1 MSNIGLIIE
10 EKAADIGN
18 FLVGRLLPFREKRSV
33 GPFVFIDHMG
43 PAALN
48 EYQNLDVPPHP
59 HIGLSTLTYLFEG
72 SIQHKDSLGS
82 DIEIKPGAV
91 NSMTAGKG
99 VVHSERTP
107 EYLRNSD
114 KNLHGFQIWVGLPKH
129 LEQSKPTFHHTE
141 ADDIP
146 AWSDGNL
153 EYKLIAGELF
163 GRKSPVPVH
172 SKLFFLEIKSQE
184 TKKINIGADLFG
196 EVAMYILDGTVSIEG
211 NTFGGK
217 QLIIAKNATLCEF
230 EMSDS
235 ATVYLFGGEP
245 FDEERFIF
253 WNFVNSDKE
262 IIEQAKN
269 NWYRQ
274 NHDAFP
280 LVPGDEEDFVVLPKA
295 LLNSK
300 LSK

>member
-1 MSNIGLIIE
+1 
-10 EKAADIGN
+10 
-18 FLVGRLLPFREKRSV
+18 
-33 GPFVFIDHMG
+33 
-43 PAALN
+43 
-48 EYQNLDVPPHP
+48 
-59 HIGLSTLTYLFEG
+59 
-72 SIQHKDSLGS
+72 
-82 DIEIKPGAV
+82 
-91 NSMTAGKG
+91 
-99 VVHSERTP
+99 
-107 EYLRNSD
+107 
-114 KNLHGFQIWVGLPKH
+114 
-129 LEQSKPTFHHTE
+129 
-141 ADDIP
+141 
-146 AWSDGNL
+146 WSDGNL

-184 TKKINIGADLFG
+184 TKQINIGADLFG

-280 LVPGDEEDFVVLPKA
+280 LVPG
-295 LLNSK
+295 
-300 LSK
+300 